1 MYQIA
6 VLSDIHSNLTA
17 LRAVQRECKRRRIE
31 EFYCLGDITGYGP
44 HPRECIAII
53 RQICSA
59 IVMGNHD
66 EAVAGAGDVEMNWMA
81 KAGIEHSIRHTS
93 REEREW
99 LAGLPVVRVCGK
111 ATIVHASLVEPRSW
125 HYVQNAQEAT
135 ELFPGLGTPACFFG
149 HTHVPSLF
157 TARNAGQPERIGQQ
171 MKFRLSPWGCTIAN
185 PGAVG
190 QPRNG
195 DPRAQFLVFDPDEM
209 TIEYVQVKYTI
220 GREVTAIRKAGLPE
234 LLGERLRK
242 GM

>member
-1 MYQIA
+1 MHPIA

-17 LRAVQRECKRRRIE
+17 LRAVQRECRRRGIE

-44 HPRECIAII
+44 HPAECLEII
-53 RQICSA
+53 RKICSA

-81 KAGIEHSIRHTS
+81 KAGIEHSIRQTS

-99 LAGLPVVRVCGK
+99 LAGLPAVCVPGK
-111 ATIVHASLVEPRSW
+111 ATIVHASLCEPRSW
-125 HYVQNAQEAT
+125 HYVQDPQEAT
-135 ELFPGLGTPACFFG
+135 LLFQGLRTPVCFFG
-149 HTHVPSLF
+149 HTHVPALF
-157 TARNAGQPERIGQQ
+157 TTRGAPQPERVNQQ
-171 MKFRLSPWGCTIAN
+171 MKFRMSRQGCTIAN

-195 DPRAQFLVFDPDEM
+195 DPRAQFVVFDSDEM
-209 TIEYVQVKYTI
+209 TIEFVQVNYAI
-220 GREVTAIRKAGLPE
+220 GREVSAIRKAGLPE
-234 LLGERLRK
+234 VLGERLRV